1 MKTLKSKLF
10 FMTTLMMVITVFAG
24 CPHKPINPPEPPNNN
39 DSTETI
45 KQQLEFKVVWKN
57 TIGVDLEIT
66 SESNSV
72 EGATINAI
80 NALLKDGEETEFASI
95 NKLVE
100 IDSAHT
106 LEMYKQEMLS
116 SVVNSLNKISLRYFE
131 NGTMYSFSGNG
142 ELFKNINDYSEIN
155 DSLIRLNITKELFSR
170 EEFAI
175 TEGEEKS
182 VEIKWQNL
190 FTLPI
195 TIRIKSVADPNLN
208 IDKQISP
215 NEVVKIVD
223 LSYYV
228 YPNEDELNAEMLS
241 NAMKSYKSSLNEVTF
256 ILPTI
261 KDSTELTTG
270 IWTGT
275 EYHNA
280 LDSVL
285 ADVFD
290 LNNYEFDNGYT
301 LLLYNRL
308 LYFDL
313 GIPYNFVKY
322 TNSVYWKNSMQ
333 VPMEVS
339 LKYRKH
345 KIYTYHDGDLSC
357 IIQPGESYQMPD
369 FVVYCLKGASYFES
383 PWSSFWN
390 CYTMEMDQIVI
401 TYGDKVYNKTLDGT
415 EDFLNQRNY
424 AQGYIYTFT
433 EQSFDN

>member
-24 CPHKPINPPEPPNNN
+24 CPHKPINPPEPPDEN

-80 NALLKDGEETEFASI
+80 NALLKEGEETEFASI

-155 DSLIRLNITKELFSR
+155 DSLIQLDITKEILSR

-182 VEIKWQNL
+182 VEIKWQNK
-190 FTLPI
+190 FTRPI
-195 TIRIKSVADPNLN
+195 SLHIKSSSNPELN
-208 IDKQISP
+208 INKQIAP
-215 NEVVKIVD
+215 DEIVKIVD
-223 LSYYV
+223 LSYFT
-228 YPNEDELNAEMLS
+228 YPNENDLNKKMLTD
-241 NAMKSYKSSLNEVTF
+241 AMASYKALLEEVTF
-256 ILPTI
+256 LLPTI
-261 KDSTELTTG
+261 KDSSELRTG
-270 IWTGT
+270 VWTG
-275 EYHNA
+275 
-280 LDSVL
+280 DSIIVDGFVSDFIDIFNL
-285 ADVFD
+285 S
-290 LNNYEFDNGYT
+290 NYEFDNAYT
-301 LLLYNRL
+301 LILYNRL
-308 LYFDL
+308 LYVDL
-313 GIPYNFVKY
+313 RSYFSSPKKY
-322 TNSVYWKNSMQ
+322 IYSVNWKNDTNITMN
-333 VPMEVS
+333 VD
-339 LKYRKH
+339 LNYRDD
-345 KIYTYHDGDLSC
+345 KIYIYYEGDQKSFTL
-357 IIQPGESYQMPD
+357 QPGETYPLPD
-369 FVVYCLKGASYFES
+369 FVVYLDADAYYFES
-383 PWSSFWN
+383 QYDLFMHL
-390 CYTMEMDQIVI
+390 YLTEMERVVV
-401 TYGDKVYNKTLDGT
+401 TYGDEEIIISGNDILDYL
-415 EDFLNQRNY
+415 EIRSMQ
-424 AQGYIYTFT
+424 
-433 EQSFDN
+433 

>member
-80 NALLKDGEETEFASI
+80 NALLKDGEETEFATV

-155 DSLIRLNITKELFSR
+155 DSLIQLNITKEILSR

-182 VEIKWQNL
+182 VEIKWQNK
-190 FTLPI
+190 FTRPI
-195 TIRIKSVADPNLN
+195 SLHIKSSSNPELN
-208 IDKQISP
+208 INKQIAP
-215 NEVVKIVD
+215 DEIVKIVD
-223 LSYYV
+223 LSYFT
-228 YPNEDELNAEMLS
+228 YPNENDLNKKML
-241 NAMKSYKSSLNEVTF
+241 NDAMASYKALLEEVTF
-256 ILPTI
+256 LLPTI
-261 KDSTELTTG
+261 KDSSELRTG
-270 IWTGT
+270 VWTG
-275 EYHNA
+275 
-280 LDSVL
+280 DSIIVDGFVSDFIDIFNL
-285 ADVFD
+285 S
-290 LNNYEFDNGYT
+290 NYEFDNAYT
-301 LLLYNRL
+301 LILYNRL
-308 LYFDL
+308 LYAEL
-313 GIPYNFVKY
+313 TSYCSSPKKY
-322 TNSVYWKNSMQ
+322 IYSVNWKNDTNITMN
-333 VPMEVS
+333 VD
-339 LKYRKH
+339 LNYRDD
-345 KIYTYHDGDLSC
+345 KIYIYYEGDQKSFTL
-357 IIQPGESYQMPD
+357 QPGETYPLPD
-369 FVVYCLKGASYFES
+369 LVVYIDADAYYFES
-383 PWSSFWN
+383 QYDIFMRL
-390 CYTMEMDQIVI
+390 YLTEMERVVV
-401 TYGDKVYNKTLDGT
+401 TYGDEEIIISGNDILDYL
-415 EDFLNQRNY
+415 EIRSMQ
-424 AQGYIYTFT
+424 
-433 EQSFDN
+433 